1 MPLLDDMSNTG
12 IWIMTATAKEI
23 YEDERTLLI
32 SAKAENNSKL
42 ALWTARFRRLN
53 GRYCVFQ
60 QTQDLLSISHMLFYQ
75 RPFLGP
81 VFFNQPISD
90 ILIVEGEKPLYNQ
103 PETR

>member
-42 ALWTARFRRLN
+42 ALWTD
-53 GRYCVFQ
+53 V
-60 QTQDLLSISHMLFYQ
+60 
-75 RPFLGP
+75 
-81 VFFNQPISD
+81 
-90 ILIVEGEKPLYNQ
+90 IVYSSKRKTY
-103 PETR
+103 